1 MTMQTTLDIDIQRTQ
16 SSRLSQV
23 DFNNIP
29 FGRIFS
35 DHMFIADYSDG
46 EWKNPHIRPYGNL
59 DLSPA
64 NSAIHYGQSIFEG
77 MKAFKSED
85 GRVLLFRPYENFV
98 RFNKSAERMCMPTV
112 SEELFIEGLR
122 TIIDLDRDWVPP
134 QEGEALYV
142 RPFMF
147 AMDDYIG
154 IKPSD
159 TYKFMIF
166 TCPVGA
172 YYADP
177 VRVKIEEHYTRAVKG
192 GVGYAKA
199 AGNYAASL
207 YPSKLAREQGFHQ
220 LIWTDG
226 QEHKFIEESGTMNVM
241 FMIDGVL
248 RTAPTGETILKGVT
262 RDSVLTILRDWGMK
276 VEESPMTV
284 AELVSALETGK
295 VTEAFGTGTAATIAP
310 ISAIGHK
317 DEVFDLNYNKDT
329 AMSTKILNEL
339 EAIKRGQIEDRFD
352 WNMAI

>member
-1 MTMQTTLDIDIQRTQ
+1 MQTTLEIDIRKTEN
-16 SSRLSQV
+16 SRIGQV
-23 DFNNIP
+23 DFDNLP

-35 DHMFIADYSDG
+35 DHMLISDYGNES
-46 EWKNPHIRPYGNL
+46 WKNPHIMPYQDL
-59 DLSPA
+59 HLSPA

-77 MKAFKSED
+77 MKAFKSAD
-85 GRVLLFRPYENFV
+85 GRVLLFRPYENFQ
-98 RFNKSAERMCMPTV
+98 RFNRSAERMCMPQV

-122 TIIDLDRDWVPP
+122 TLINLDRDWVPP

-177 VRVKIEEHYTRAVKG
+177 VRVKIETHFTRAVKG
-192 GVGYAKA
+192 GVGFAKA

-207 YPSKLAREQGFHQ
+207 YPSKMAREQGFHQ

-226 QEHKFIEESGTMNVM
+226 QEHKFVEESGTMNVI
-241 FMIDGVL
+241 FVINGAL
-248 RTAPTGETILKGVT
+248 RTAPTSETILKGVT
-262 RDSVLTILRDWGMK
+262 RDSVLTIARDWGME
-276 VEESPMTV
+276 VNESPLEV
-284 AELVSALETGK
+284 AELVESLRAGK
-295 VTEAFGTGTAATIAP
+295 VSEAFGAGTAATVAP
-310 ISAIGHK
+310 ISAIGHE
-317 DEVFDLNYNKDT
+317 DEVFDLGYSKES
-329 AMSTKILNEL
+329 ALSTKLMTEL
-339 EAIKRGQIEDRFD
+339 EAIKRGQIEDRFG
-352 WNMAI
+352 WNMVI